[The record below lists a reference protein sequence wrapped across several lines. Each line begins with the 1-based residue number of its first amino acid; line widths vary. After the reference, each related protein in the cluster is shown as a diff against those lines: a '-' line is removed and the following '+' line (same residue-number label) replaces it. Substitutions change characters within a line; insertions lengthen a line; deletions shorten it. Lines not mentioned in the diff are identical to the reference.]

1 MGKIIDIKALIVNN
15 DLIPLFENRR
25 VAIGKNKNPITNSA
39 SKSNT
44 EALSLISF
52 GGRPEKIAK
61 SLRKSVSKGIIRMNR
76 DNVSVIVNTHTLNC
90 DASCSSSSSGGLM
103 FFEIRLPPTE
113 LNCSD

>member
-1 MGKIIDIKALIVNN
+1 MTV
-15 DLIPLFENRR
+15 
-25 VAIGKNKNPITNSA
+25 GKNKNPITNSA